1 MVGDKYLDSDQK
13 EDKVLFSQFQ
23 FKDPS
28 SLLRTLMSLTV
39 ISSRHCRVQTHPEV
53 SGASWGQLLSTAAR
67 CASRGDAHLDLI
79 LVIRE
84 KQVRDVKSNVSL
96 GCSPHE
102 VVGSE
107 LSKGVSKE
115 SSRVHMPG
123 LRGEDLGLFRALVS
137 GMPLGDSVW
146 E

>member
-1 MVGDKYLDSDQK
+1 
-13 EDKVLFSQFQ
+13 
-23 FKDPS
+23 
-28 SLLRTLMSLTV
+28 MSLTV

-53 SGASWGQLLSTAAR
+53 SGASWGQLLSRDAR
-67 CASRGDAHLDLI
+67 CANRGDAHLDLI
-79 LVIRE
+79 VAVRE
-84 KQVRDVKSNVSL
+84 KQFRDVKSNVSL

-115 SSRVHMPG
+115 SSRVHRPG